1 MKNVGDKEVMK
12 TMKHINYTKLFFEKL
27 KKQPKKVYFQ
37 NKLKQYQSNTKTHGM
52 S

>member
-12 TMKHINYTKLFFEKL
+12 TMKDINYTKLFFEKL